1 MAEHGRVDHHGLASL
16 AQSVADRAAG
26 GHHRGAVAARVQ
38 ELLEAGHHPQTTE
51 A

>member
-16 AQSVADRAAG
+16 AQSVADRAAA
-26 GHHRGAVAARVQ
+26 GHHVAVALRVQ
-38 ELLEAGHHPQTTE
+38 ELLGAEHPQATE